1 MPHNVAHRTGRH
13 PAPQAMRLVTLGVL
27 IMMASTFST
36 FAPSAHH
43 IQREGLGYRGVL
55 TVDQLRKAVPAAFAD
70 AAHDSRSARYA
81 YIPTSAVIEGMR
93 AEGFL
98 PVKAVQAGARDESK
112 AGHGKHMIRFRR
124 EDQLHQPEAREVV
137 MINSH
142 DGSSAYKLS
151 AGLFRL
157 VCSNGLV
164 VGREDVRQTVRH
176 SGNVLHDV
184 IEGATRIID
193 DFDRVTEDME
203 TMKAVTLE
211 KPLMLAFANAAI
223 EARFDVEEKP
233 VTAEQI
239 LRARRTGDMGADLWT
254 VFNRVQENVV
264 RGGITGFSK
273 DAQGRTQRRKTRE
286 VKGIDQ
292 NDSLNRALW
301 RLATEV
307 AKIAA

>member
-1 MPHNVAHRTGRH
+1 MIRRARADTVSQLALP
-13 PAPQAMRLVTLGVL
+13 LGW
-27 IMMASTFST
+27 
-36 FAPSAHH
+36 
-43 IQREGLGYRGVL
+43 
-55 TVDQLRKAVPAAFAD
+55 
-70 AAHDSRSARYA
+70 
-81 YIPTSAVIEGMR
+81 
-93 AEGFL
+93 AEGEDARKMVL
-98 PVKAVQAGARDESK
+98 GPCNRDAIDLLTGGDTWHSTGVILTGPPRCGKSKLGAHLADGGAVAFIDDADRMADEALFHHWNRARDEGK

-124 EDQLHQPEAREVV
+124 EDQLHQAEAREVI

-151 AGLFRL
+151 AGVFRL

-176 SGNVLHDV
+176 SGNVVDDV
-184 IEGATRIID
+184 IEGATRIIS
-193 DFDRVTEDME
+193 DFELVSRDME
-203 TMKAVTLE
+203 TMKSVQLE

-223 EARFDVEEKP
+223 EARFNTEEKP

-239 LRARRTGDMGADLWT
+239 LRPRRHADMSADLWT
-254 VFNRVQENVV
+254 VFNRVQENVI

-273 DAQGRTQRRKTRE
+273 DANGRTQRRRTRE

-292 NDSLNRALW
+292 NDTLNRALW

-307 AKIAA
+307 AKIAAK

>member
-1 MPHNVAHRTGRH
+1 M
-13 PAPQAMRLVTLGVL
+13 L
-27 IMMASTFST
+27 ASTFSR
-36 FAPSAHH
+36 FAPSAHS
-43 IQREGLGYRGVL
+43 IQSGGIGYRGVL
-55 TVDQLRKAVPAAFAD
+55 SVDQLRHAVPAAFAES
-70 AAHDSRSARYA
+70 AHDSRSSRYA

-93 AEGFL
+93 NEGFL
-98 PVKAVQAGARDESK
+98 PVKAVQAGARDEGK

-124 EDQLHQPEAREVV
+124 EDQLQQAEAREII

-151 AGLFRL
+151 AGVFRL

-164 VGREDVRQTVRH
+164 VGREDIRQTVRH

-184 IEGATRIID
+184 IEGATRIVG
-193 DFDRVTEDME
+193 DFEQVTNDIE

-211 KPLMLAFANAAI
+211 KPLMLAFASAAI
-223 EARFDVEEKP
+223 EARFDGEEKP
-233 VTAEQI
+233 VTPEQV
-239 LRARRTGDMGADLWT
+239 LRVRRSADTGSDLWT
-254 VFNRVQENVV
+254 VFNRVQENVI
-264 RGGITGFSK
+264 RGGLHGASRN
-273 DAQGRTQRRKTRE
+273 ANGRMQRRRTRE

-292 NDSLNRALW
+292 SDVLNRALW